1 MPDPRH
7 PRKRPA
13 AAPVAAA
20 GRSKRQKGSKSQPIT
35 IEASQ
40 PSHPFVIDE
49 DTQRETPPTSP
60 RRAIL
65 AASQGVDFE
74 MQLRD
79 SIPEDAIVA
88 PVEASEVAAA
98 ASEAVDEGEPEPD
111 FDPRMADNFDGIN
124 WSRLPRYMKPLR
136 TQKQKKS
143 WVYNY
148 GYRLTLRSNTNRIF
162 WLCHICHK
170 RKAAT
175 AGFAETTEATSTAAR
190 HLNRDHGITNAGEQP
205 PQQLLGGQK
214 SLEMMLKGGFGV
226 SQRVANEIGNFDVQS
241 FRIAAVSWLVD
252 NNLALCQ
259 FEDPA
264 FRRMIHFANPEAEQ
278 ALWSSRTSVAQF
290 VMRLYNFMQ
299 PQVVDELRCAASKI
313 HISFDG
319 WTVKGGKRGFFGIV
333 AHFATAEGDLRDVA
347 IDLPQLSGA
356 HTGDRIADCVAETLQ
371 KFNITAQNVGYF
383 MLDNAFNNDTAI
395 ATLGAKFGFKSKH
408 RRLRCSAHTINLV
421 GQSIIFGSNKD
432 AFNNDENLAEEEKY
446 LNEWRKQGP
455 LGTLIDVISYIKTP
469 QQYDMFANFQR
480 LARQD
485 LPADDDAKFQILEPV
500 KPCVTRW
507 NSFCSAF
514 ERAVLLQPA
523 FNSYVCFYVEQQR
536 VADSHARTKNNK
548 KPQAPAWMRSKGL
561 TAADWAVITEYIE
574 VLKPLKDATK
584 RLEGR
589 GKCGRFG
596 AIYEVIP
603 VFEFLMGR
611 FEQRLRQYERVDF
624 EQREAPEDHISINF
638 RAAWEKLNDY
648 YSKLDD
654 SPAYFAACALH
665 PYYRRYCE
673 KAWRDKPEWLVA
685 CMADFRALWAEYTT
699 STPPTKPSKER
710 DNGAIDE
717 AISYIISDSEDDD
730 ELTDE
735 YDRWR
740 KLEPKWTSKQHNSP
754 NVDGNPIKYWVQL
767 QSKYPDLSRFAI
779 DVLSIPASSC
789 DGSNLRSLTRS
800 RAIQSRATLA
810 VGPCEE

>member
-1 MPDPRH
+1 
-7 PRKRPA
+7 
-13 AAPVAAA
+13 
-20 GRSKRQKGSKSQPIT
+20 
-35 IEASQ
+35 
-40 PSHPFVIDE
+40 
-49 DTQRETPPTSP
+49 
-60 RRAIL
+60 
-65 AASQGVDFE
+65 

-98 ASEAVDEGEPEPD
+98 AFKAVDKGELEPD
-111 FDPRMADNFDGIN
+111 FDPRIADNFNGIN
-124 WSRLPRYMKPLR
+124 WSRLPR
-136 TQKQKKS
+136 
-143 WVYNY
+143 
-148 GYRLTLRSNTNRIF
+148 NTNRIF

-175 AGFAETTEATSTAAR
+175 TGFAETTEATSTAAR
-190 HLNRDHGITNAGEQP
+190 HLNRDYRITNASEQP
-205 PQQLLGGQK
+205 PQQLLRGQK
-214 SLEMMLKGGFGV
+214 SLEIMLKGGFGV

-241 FRIAAVSWLVD
+241 FRIAAISWLVD

-264 FRRMIHFANPEAEQ
+264 FRMMIHFTNPEAEQ
-278 ALWSSRTSVAQF
+278 AHKR
-290 VMRLYNFMQ
+290 
-299 PQVVDELRCAASKI
+299 
-313 HISFDG
+313 
-319 WTVKGGKRGFFGIV
+319 GKRGFFGIV

-356 HTGDRIADCVAETLQ
+356 YTGDRIADCVAKTLQ
-371 KFNITAQNVGYF
+371 KFNITAQN
-383 MLDNAFNNDTAI
+383 
-395 ATLGAKFGFKSKH
+395 
-408 RRLRCSAHTINLV
+408 
-421 GQSIIFGSNKD
+421 
-432 AFNNDENLAEEEKY
+432 EEEKY

-500 KPCVTRW
+500 
-507 NSFCSAF
+507 
-514 ERAVLLQPA
+514 
-523 FNSYVCFYVEQQR
+523 
-536 VADSHARTKNNK
+536 
-548 KPQAPAWMRSKGL
+548 
-561 TAADWAVITEYIE
+561 
-574 VLKPLKDATK
+574 LKPLKDTTK
-584 RLEGR
+584 RLKGR
-589 GKCGRFG
+589 GKCRRFV

-638 RAAWEKLNDY
+638 RAA
-648 YSKLDD
+648 KLDD

-685 CMADFRALWAEYTT
+685 CMADFQ
-699 STPPTKPSKER
+699 R

-740 KLEPKWTSKQHNSP
+740 KLELKWTSKQHNSP
-754 NVDGNPIKYWVQL
+754 NVDGNPIKY
-767 QSKYPDLSRFAI
+767 
-779 DVLSIPASSC
+779 
-789 DGSNLRSLTRS
+789 
-800 RAIQSRATLA
+800 
-810 VGPCEE
+810 

>member
-1 MPDPRH
+1 
-7 PRKRPA
+7 
-13 AAPVAAA
+13 
-20 GRSKRQKGSKSQPIT
+20 
-35 IEASQ
+35 
-40 PSHPFVIDE
+40 
-49 DTQRETPPTSP
+49 
-60 RRAIL
+60 
-65 AASQGVDFE
+65 
-74 MQLRD
+74 
-79 SIPEDAIVA
+79 
-88 PVEASEVAAA
+88 
-98 ASEAVDEGEPEPD
+98 
-111 FDPRMADNFDGIN
+111 
-124 WSRLPRYMKPLR
+124 MKPLR

-371 KFNITAQNVGYF
+371 KFNITAQN
-383 MLDNAFNNDTAI
+383 
-395 ATLGAKFGFKSKH
+395 
-408 RRLRCSAHTINLV
+408 
-421 GQSIIFGSNKD
+421 SIIFGSNKD

-561 TAADWAVITEYIE
+561 TIFCAY
-574 VLKPLKDATK
+574 
-584 RLEGR
+584 LEGT
-589 GKCGRFG
+589 KSTSN
-596 AIYEVIP
+596 AINY
-603 VFEFLMGR
+603 LA
-611 FEQRLRQYERVDF
+611 Q
-624 EQREAPEDHISINF
+624 
-638 RAAWEKLNDY
+638 KLLSHGYDRKG
-648 YSKLDD
+648 KLD
-654 SPAYFAACALH
+654 SITLP
-665 PYYRRYCE
+665 RGQ
-673 KAWRDKPEWLVA
+673 
-685 CMADFRALWAEYTT
+685 TT
-699 STPPTKPSKER
+699 LKIITK
-710 DNGAIDE
+710 GG
-717 AISYIISDSEDDD
+717 
-730 ELTDE
+730 
-735 YDRWR
+735 
-740 KLEPKWTSKQHNSP
+740 
-754 NVDGNPIKYWVQL
+754 VDVP
-767 QSKYPDLSRFAI
+767 
-779 DVLSIPASSC
+779 
-789 DGSNLRSLTRS
+789 
-800 RAIQSRATLA
+800 
-810 VGPCEE
+810 

>member
-88 PVEASEVAAA
+88 PIEASEVAAA

-226 SQRVANEIGNFDVQS
+226 SQRVANEIENFD
-241 FRIAAVSWLVD
+241 
-252 NNLALCQ
+252 

-299 PQVVDELRCAASKI
+299 PQVVDELRCAASRI

-395 ATLGAKFGFKSKH
+395 AALGAKFGFKSKH
-408 RRLRCSAHTINLV
+408 RRLRCSAHTINL
-421 GQSIIFGSNKD
+421 
-432 AFNNDENLAEEEKY
+432 NLAEEEKY

-548 KPQAPAWMRSKGL
+548 KPQAVM
-561 TAADWAVITEYIE
+561 TEYIE

-654 SPAYFAACALH
+654 SSAYFAACALH
-665 PYYRRYCE
+665 PYY
-673 KAWRDKPEWLVA
+673 
-685 CMADFRALWAEYTT
+685 
-699 STPPTKPSKER
+699 
-710 DNGAIDE
+710 
-717 AISYIISDSEDDD
+717 
-730 ELTDE
+730 
-735 YDRWR
+735 
-740 KLEPKWTSKQHNSP
+740 
-754 NVDGNPIKYWVQL
+754 
-767 QSKYPDLSRFAI
+767 
-779 DVLSIPASSC
+779 
-789 DGSNLRSLTRS
+789 
-800 RAIQSRATLA
+800 
-810 VGPCEE
+810 